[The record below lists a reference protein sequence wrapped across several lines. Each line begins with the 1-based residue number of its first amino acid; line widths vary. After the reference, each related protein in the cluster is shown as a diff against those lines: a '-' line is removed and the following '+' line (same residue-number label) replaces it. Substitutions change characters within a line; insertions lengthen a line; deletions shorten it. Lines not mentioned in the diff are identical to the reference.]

1 MSGYSV
7 ELARPAAL
15 AGLLATTVLLGACAT
30 EEQPRPAERMV
41 NLGFEDVAAE
51 DPAHLK
57 QLGGRLD
64 QVQAT
69 AVSIAVGRTD
79 WTAFPWEAHPES
91 ASAEVKRTGRDF
103 VAESIAALQQ
113 PGPLQQSGPLHQS
126 GSLDQSGTAQKRDV
140 ILTIDVLLDKAIT
153 ADPSLAGRNPV
164 GKASGSFASL
174 SSLRTGVAGTR
185 LAELA
190 AAVAKRY
197 RPTAVNLTELMF
209 DEYTFGPDDLQ
220 DFTSAMHR
228 SDWPRR
234 ADGTIDTAA
243 AEVTA
248 WRTHA
253 MADIVRKVR
262 SAVEP
267 FGVDLDMDVRSPSV
281 SASADRA
288 DSGQNYDLLL
298 EQLDRIHVWEY
309 VGLNNERSPGTE
321 ELVKALRQR
330 AGTRYS
336 LSIGLWSGDGSISPD
351 ELERTLRLAAD
362 GGAASVSVTPASL
375 MGDGHWDALRRAW
388 AR

>member
-1 MSGYSV
+1 M
-7 ELARPAAL
+7 ELVRPAAF

-30 EEQPRPAERMV
+30 EGQPRSAERMV
-41 NLGFEDVAAE
+41 NLGFEDVAVE

-91 ASAEVKRTGRDF
+91 VSAEVKRTGRDF

-113 PGPLQQSGPLHQS
+113 PGPLQQSGTAQ
-126 GSLDQSGTAQKRDV
+126 QSGTRQKRDV

-153 ADPSLAGRNPV
+153 ADPSLAGHNTV

-174 SSLRTGVAGTR
+174 SSLRTGAAGTQ

-197 RPTAVNLTELMF
+197 RPAAVNLTELMF

-243 AEVTA
+243 ADVTI

-267 FGVDLDMDVRSPSV
+267 FGVDLDMDVRSPGV

-288 DSGQNYDLLL
+288 DSGQDYGLLL

>member
-1 MSGYSV
+1 
-7 ELARPAAL
+7 
-15 AGLLATTVLLGACAT
+15 
-30 EEQPRPAERMV
+30 MV
-41 NLGFEDVAAE
+41 NLGFEDVAVE

-91 ASAEVKRTGRDF
+91 VSAEVKRTGRDF
-103 VAESIAALQQ
+103 VAESIAALK
-113 PGPLQQSGPLHQS
+113 QSGPSRQS
-126 GSLDQSGTAQKRDV
+126 GERQKRDV

-153 ADPSLAGRNPV
+153 ADPSLAGRDSA

-190 AAVAKRY
+190 AAVAKKY

-209 DEYTFGPDDLQ
+209 DEYTFGPDDLH
-220 DFTSAMHR
+220 DFVSAMHR

-234 ADGTIDTAA
+234 EDGTVDTAGA
-243 AEVTA
+243 DVTT

-267 FGVDLDMDVRSPSV
+267 FGVKLDMDVRAPSV

-288 DSGQNYDLLL
+288 DSGQSYDLLL
-298 EQLDRIHVWEY
+298 EQVDRIHVWEY

-336 LSIGLWSGDGSISPD
+336 LSIGLWSGDGSISPA
-351 ELERTLRLAAD
+351 ELERTLRLAA
-362 GGAASVSVTPASL
+362 GAGAASVSVTPAGL
-375 MGDGHWDALRRAW
+375 MGDGQWDALRRAW

>member
-1 MSGYSV
+1 MSGG
-7 ELARPAAL
+7 LPPRFARQAVL
-15 AGLLATTVLLGACAT
+15 AGLLATTVLLPGSVG
-30 EEQPRPAERMV
+30 EEQPRTRPAERIV
-41 NLGFEDVAAE
+41 NFGFEDVAVE

-57 QLGGRLD
+57 RLD
-64 QVQAT
+64 ERLDEVHAT

-91 ASAEVKRTGRDF
+91 ISAEVTKTGRNF
-103 VAESIAALQQ
+103 VAESIAALQT
-113 PGPLQQSGPLHQS
+113 
-126 GSLDQSGTAQKRDV
+126 SGTGQKRDV
-140 ILTIDVLLDKAIT
+140 ILTIDVLLDKALT

-164 GKASGSFASL
+164 GEASDSFASL
-174 SSLRTGVAGTR
+174 SSLRTGAAGTR

-190 AAVAKRY
+190 ADVAKRY

-220 DFTSAMHR
+220 DFKAATHR
-228 SDWPRR
+228 TDWPRR
-234 ADGTIDTAA
+234 PDGTIDTATA
-243 AEVTA
+243 DVTT

-267 FGVDLDMDVRSPSV
+267 FGVDLDMDVRSPGV
-281 SASADRA
+281 SANADRA
-288 DSGQNYDLLL
+288 DSGQDYDLLL

-309 VGLNNERSPGTE
+309 VGLNNERSPRTE

-336 LSIGLWSGDGSISPD
+336 LSIGLWSGDRSISP
-351 ELERTLRLAAD
+351 ELLARTLRLAAH
-362 GGAASVSVTPASL
+362 GGAGSVSVTPVSL
-375 MGDGHWDALRRAW
+375 MGEGHWEALRRAW
-388 AR
+388 AP

>member
-1 MSGYSV
+1 MSGGSPSG
-7 ELARPAAL
+7 LTRPAFL
-15 AGLLATTVLLGACAT
+15 VGILATTVLLTASGP
-30 EEQPRPAERMV
+30 EGQPRSRPAERMV
-41 NLGFEDVAAE
+41 NLGFEDVAVE

-57 QLGGRLD
+57 QLGERLD
-64 QVQAT
+64 EVQAT

-91 ASAEVKRTGRDF
+91 ASDAVKRTGRDF

-113 PGPLQQSGPLHQS
+113 PGTLQQSGTGL
-126 GSLDQSGTAQKRDV
+126 KRDV
-140 ILTIDVLLDKAIT
+140 ILTIDVLLDKAVT
-153 ADPSLAGRNPV
+153 ADPSLAGRNPA

-174 SSLRTGVAGTR
+174 SSLRTGAAGAR
-185 LAELA
+185 LAEFA

-243 AEVTA
+243 PDVTT

-267 FGVDLDMDVRSPSV
+267 FGVDLDMDVRAPSV
-281 SASADRA
+281 SAAADRA
-288 DSGQNYDLLL
+288 DSGQDYGLLL
-298 EQLDRIHVWEY
+298 EELDRIHVWEY
-309 VGLNNERSPGTE
+309 VGLNNERSPRTE

-336 LSIGLWSGDGSISPD
+336 LSIGLWSPDGTISPD

-388 AR
+388 AA